1 MYFYAVA
8 ALADYMGIRNI
19 LELEYVGS
27 VSDGSYPSFRLPFVP
42 TIMPLQVCFQQTFGR
57 LFLPAVVTSKSSFC
71 VVLLQFVNCCLVVN

>member
-27 VSDGSYPSFRLPFVP
+27 VSDGSYPKR
-42 TIMPLQVCFQQTFGR
+42 
-57 LFLPAVVTSKSSFC
+57 
-71 VVLLQFVNCCLVVN
+71 LLQRKSQERLSHMTYCDNKYLLKRYCTTNNEVGSDQFVTDGIIWPL